1 MRQLFKNLLA
11 FTLITA
17 LCSCHTIRVSTKN
30 VFKTDDAEQAQK
42 ETIGE
47 RSSIERTKTSLVRIG
62 VLLPLSGKYA
72 KIGKTLQNASL
83 MAMFEGNSKNVVLQF
98 YDTEG
103 TAEGARAAAE
113 LAISQNVGLIVGPLL
128 KEEVNAIHSMTYG
141 NGVDVITFSSDPTVV
156 GKGVYTIATLASQ
169 QAEFITQYAC
179 SNGYKRFAI
188 LSQDNKT
195 GDIISY
201 AIKKAVDGCGAYIT
215 KAAFYDPKLD
225 IFQPAVQSIVP
236 KTIDELEK
244 EREDELKRLEKLRPD
259 VVAGKS
265 IKIKNEETENWE
277 SVKWTEEQLD
287 TYMEELKNKEIIRDP
302 FEFDVLFVSDDGSKL
317 RSLGAMFNYYDIP
330 SEIKI
335 IGTSQWAEAKPQQET
350 SLLGG
355 WFANLAQT
363 EFKNWSKKYE
373 KEFGEKPARI
383 ASQAYDAISL
393 TISLVDNYGTID
405 SKTLTNPS
413 GFNGIDGLFRLLPNG
428 LSERGLQIMAVEK
441 KGFSTLVQ
449 PLPQFQTMPETDE
462 DVYREYYR
470 MSPSLVTPAEEIP
483 VEQTTEEYQDDNNNQ
498 NPEQKEEASQKVSTE
513 KQVKNN

>member
-30 VFKTDDAEQAQK
+30 VFKADDAEQAQK

-47 RSSIERTKTSLVRIG
+47 HSVIQKPKTSLVRIG
-62 VLLPLSGKYA
+62 VLLPLTGKYA

-103 TAEGARAAAE
+103 TAEGARNAAE

-201 AIKKAVDGCGAYIT
+201 AVKKAADACGAYVT

-259 VVAGKS
+259 VIAGKS
-265 IKIKNEETENWE
+265 IKMMNEETEKWE
-277 SVKWTEEQLD
+277 SVKWTEEELD
-287 TYMEELKNKEIIRDP
+287 THMNELREKELIRDP
-302 FEFDVLFVSDDGSKL
+302 FEFDALFVSDDGSKL

-335 IGTSQWAEAKPQQET
+335 IGTSQWAEAKPQQEA

-363 EFKNWSKKYE
+363 GFKNWSKKYE

-449 PLPQFQTMPETDE
+449 PLPQFQTMPETD
-462 DVYREYYR
+462 DVVYHEYFR
-470 MSPSLVTPAEEIP
+470 ISPSLISVLEEEVVKETIEEIP
-483 VEQTTEEYQDDNNNQ
+483 EQTQEQNQTTET
-498 NPEQKEEASQKVSTE
+498 QKSAPSKPKKSL
-513 KQVKNN
+513 